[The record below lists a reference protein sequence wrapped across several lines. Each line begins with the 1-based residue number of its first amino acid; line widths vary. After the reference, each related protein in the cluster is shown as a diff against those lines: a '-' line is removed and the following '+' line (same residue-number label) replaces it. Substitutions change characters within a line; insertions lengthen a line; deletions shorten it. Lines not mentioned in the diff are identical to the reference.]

1 MKKPLIISHIA
12 DIHFRGLSRH
22 DEYRS
27 VFEAYAAECKSLNV
41 DHIFVGGDI
50 FHTKTSGI
58 SPEYIDV
65 MTWWLKLLGS
75 TAKVHMIL
83 GNHDG
88 NLSNSSRQDAVS
100 PIVNAL
106 GHPNVT
112 LYKNSGVYSIDE
124 GVNLCVFSLFDKENW
139 DSIKPVDDQFNI
151 ACFHGSVKGA
161 TTETEWEVHGD
172 IEIDRFRE
180 FDACFLGDIHRAQI
194 LDYRPVGSK
203 RVPWIAYPGS
213 TLQQNYGEQQD
224 HFHILWTIN
233 DKNDFNL
240 EFKKLPNPCP
250 FVTLDWMGSV
260 ESTLESIDSY
270 PNGSRFRLRSSDYV
284 TQKEMY
290 DLTKRLRSEKSAAE
304 VTFISTN
311 TSLPEKKKLMSTG
324 VAFTKS
330 DLRNAD
336 TIIKLMKNLHKKSD
350 ISEEAW
356 DKLNEI
362 VSGYLKNVSLI
373 DDVPRNVKWSLRK
386 LEFDNIF
393 SYGEKNV
400 ISFENLSGIVGLFG
414 RNRLGKS
421 SIVGSILYSLFNAT
435 DRGSIKN
442 LHVIN
447 IRKPSCYAKS
457 IINIG
462 GVDYVIER
470 QSVKHESKRGVIS
483 ANTSLNLF
491 KMEDGEAIDLVG
503 EQRTDTEKMVRSL
516 IGTVDDFLTTC
527 ASTQGD
533 VNRFIS
539 EGSAQRKAFMSKLL
553 DLDIF
558 ESLLVQAK
566 ENVNELKAK
575 INVLPKELDENF
587 IKEQE
592 NLIVSSHDKI
602 TELSNEYEEATSTLL
617 SYQHELSSLS
627 HSSPVTVSQLDD
639 IKNLIKNQQLKIQR
653 IESNRDE
660 LLQKIETILLK
671 MKSNDSIIKKHDAN
685 ALQVEL
691 QKILKVETEI
701 KDARQKLELE
711 DKELK
716 RHLKVVSILNDVPC
730 GDSYPSC
737 KFIKDAHELKPTVAP
752 QKKKVKT
759 LTEIVDKLS
768 ENLVESNKDDLLK
781 KINACTAATK
791 DNEQLRVSVSSVRV
805 DVANLEV
812 ELQKLT
818 STLDSLTAKYND
830 MLSSHNKQKNDELTI
845 IKDKIKNI
853 QLKIKEID
861 SEKMRL
867 SAEIGSIKSR
877 VEKYKSDVILKSSL
891 LDELKLYE
899 LASVSFSKK
908 GLPSA
913 ITNDQLPIINREIAQ
928 ILGGIVDF
936 TIELV
941 MEEDGSLEVYIN
953 YGDSRR
959 LIELCSGMEKMISSL
974 AIRTA
979 LTNISS
985 LPKSDIFIIDEGFG
999 ALDATNVDAC
1009 VKLLRSLKQY
1019 FKTILIISH
1028 TDGIKDAVDTMIE
1041 INKAEKDSKVVYE

>member
-1 MKKPLIISHIA
+1 MKNPLIISHIA

-27 VFEAYAAECKSLNV
+27 VFEAYAEQCKSLGV
-41 DHIFVGGDI
+41 THIFVGGDI

-65 MTWWLKLLGS
+65 LTWWLKLLGS

-106 GHPNVT
+106 AHPNVT
-112 LYKNSGVYSIDE
+112 LYKHSGVYSIEE

-139 DSIKPVDDQFNI
+139 DSVKPVDDQFNI

-161 TTETEWEVHGD
+161 MTETDWEVEGE

-180 FDACFLGDIHRAQI
+180 FDACFLGDIHRPQI
-194 LDYRPVGSK
+194 LDYRPVGDK
-203 RVPWIAYPGS
+203 RIPWIAYPGS
-213 TLQQNYGEQQD
+213 TLQQNYGENQD
-224 HFHILWTIN
+224 HFHIVWTIKG
-233 DKNDFNL
+233 KNDFNM
-240 EFKKLPNPCP
+240 EFKQLPNPCP
-250 FVTLDWMGSV
+250 FVTLEWGGNVDL
-260 ESTLESIDSY
+260 TLSSIDQY
-270 PNGSRFRLRSSDYV
+270 PNGSRFRLKSSDYV
-284 TQKEMY
+284 SQKEIY
-290 DLTKRLRSEKSAAE
+290 DLTKRLRAEKAAAE
-304 VTFISTN
+304 ITFTSTN
-311 TSLPEKKKLMSTG
+311 ASVPEKKTLTSTG
-324 VAFTKS
+324 LAFTKS
-330 DLRNAD
+330 DLRNAE
-336 TIIKLMKNLHKKSD
+336 TIIRLMKNMHKKAD
-350 ISEEAW
+350 ISDESWE
-356 DKLNEI
+356 KMNEI
-362 VSGYLKNVSLI
+362 VSKYLTNVSLI

-393 SYGEKNV
+393 SYGDGNV
-400 ISFENLSGIVGLFG
+400 ISFENLNGIVGLFG

-447 IRKPSCYAKS
+447 VRKPSCYAKS

-462 GVDYVIER
+462 GVDYIIER
-470 QSVKHESKRGVIS
+470 QSVKHESKKGVIS

-491 KMEDGEAIDLVG
+491 KMQDGEAIDLVG
-503 EQRTDTEKMVRSL
+503 EQRSDTEKIVRSL

-558 ESLLVQAK
+558 DALLTQAK
-566 ENVNELKAK
+566 EDVNSLKAR
-575 INVLPKELDENF
+575 INALPKELDDNF

-592 NLIVSSHDKI
+592 GFISTSSQRIEKLSEDHDEQTSQLLDYQKA
-602 TELSNEYEEATSTLL
+602 LSLL
-617 SYQHELSSLS
+617 SQSA
-627 HSSPVTVSQLDD
+627 PVTLTQIEDVKSV
-639 IKNLIKNQQLKIQR
+639 IKTQQSKIQR
-653 IESNRDE
+653 VESERDE
-660 LLQKIETILLK
+660 SLEKIEIILKK
-671 MKSNDSIIKKHDAN
+671 MKDNDSIIKKNDVDS
-685 ALQVEL
+685 LKSEL
-691 QKILKVETEI
+691 QKIVDAETEL
-701 KDARQKLELE
+701 KDVKQKLESE

-716 RHLKVVSILNDVPC
+716 RHLKVVSTLNEVPC
-730 GDSYPSC
+730 GDDYPTC
-737 KFIKDAHELKPTVAP
+737 KFIKDAHDLKPTVTS
-752 QKKKVKT
+752 QRKKVKT
-759 LTEIVDKLS
+759 LTETVDKLAS
-768 ENLVESNKDDLLK
+768 GLLERNKEDVVKKLDDV
-781 KINACTAATK
+781 TK
-791 DNEQLRVSVSSVRV
+791 AIRFNEQSRINISSIRVEI
-805 DVANLEV
+805 ANFEV

-818 STLDSLTAKYND
+818 TTLDSLTVKYNE
-830 MLSSHNKQKNDELTI
+830 MLSSHSKQQNDELAGL
-845 IKDKIKNI
+845 KERIKNV
-853 QLKIKEID
+853 QLKLKEID
-861 SEKMRL
+861 SEKMKL
-867 SAEIGSIKSR
+867 SGEIGSAKSR
-877 VEKYKSDVILKSSL
+877 IEKYKSDVLLKSSL
-891 LDELKLYE
+891 LEEMRLYE

-908 GLPSA
+908 GLPSV

-936 TIELV
+936 TTELA
-941 MEEDGSLEVYIN
+941 MEDDGSLEVYIN

-985 LPKSDIFIIDEGFG
+985 LPKSDVFIIDEGFG
-999 ALDATNVDAC
+999 ALDETNVDAC

-1041 INKAEKDSKVVYE
+1041 INKAEKDSRVVYE